1 MLKNVLGTELKSCS
15 KDPLTG
21 AKRDGYCSYDK
32 RDPGLHIVAA
42 QVTQEFLEYNKAR
55 GNDLITP
62 KPQWQFPGLKPGDWW
77 CICMGVWLKS
87 KDAGYPLYINLE
99 ACHEKVLD
107 YVKLEELKVWD
118 FRNRN

>member
-1 MLKNVLGTELKSCS
+1 MKKNVLGNELQTCS
-15 KDPLTG
+15 LDPLTG

-62 KPQWQFPGLKPGDWW
+62 KPGWQFPGLKAGDWW

-87 KDAGYPLYINLE
+87 KDAGHPLYINLE
-99 ACHEKVLD
+99 ACDEKVLEYISLD
-107 YVKLEELKVWD
+107 ELKEWD
-118 FRNRN
+118 YKNKS